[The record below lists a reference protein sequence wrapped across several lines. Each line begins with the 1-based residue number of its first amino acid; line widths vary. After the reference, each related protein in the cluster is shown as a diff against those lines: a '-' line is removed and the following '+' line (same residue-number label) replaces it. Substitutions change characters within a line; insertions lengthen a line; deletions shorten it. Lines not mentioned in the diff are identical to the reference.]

1 MADKR
6 FEQLKMKYQTALRM
20 MEQQQ
25 VRLHNLHVE
34 NDKLFIR
41 GTAPSQAAKNAVWDQ
56 IKLADPTYADLTCDI
71 VVEEQAAAPAA
82 AKPAPPPEEHY
93 TVQPGDTLSK
103 IAKQYYG
110 NASAYMRIFE
120 ANRNILTDP
129 NKIQVGQRLVIPKD

>member
-6 FEQLKMKYQTALRM
+6 FEELKMKYQTALRV

-41 GTAPSQAAKNAVWDQ
+41 GTAPSEAAKNAVWDQ
-56 IKLADPTYADLTCDI
+56 IKLADPTYSDLTCDI
-71 VVEEQAAAPAA
+71 TVEEQAAAPAA
-82 AKPAPPPEEHY
+82 AQPAPPAEEHY

-129 NKIQVGQRLVIPKD
+129 NKIQVGQRLLIPKD